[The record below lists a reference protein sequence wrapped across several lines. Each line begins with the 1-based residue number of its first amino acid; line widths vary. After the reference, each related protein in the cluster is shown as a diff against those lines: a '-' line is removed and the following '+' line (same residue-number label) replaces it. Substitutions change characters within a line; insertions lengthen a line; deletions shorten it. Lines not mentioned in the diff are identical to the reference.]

1 MQKYPK
7 YSQNSTLYLSCS
19 HALSTLRWCIS
30 YKLGTD
36 PLCFCKLFELYKY
49 WVKCSKILLIRYE
62 VFLFPQI
69 WYTSK
74 QPIGQGSKTVSVW
87 LTSADE
93 LLRPKRKW
101 IDSLFDVGIQM
112 IINTTTK
119 HGGNILFWIKT
130 NYQVLNYTLERR

>member
-7 YSQNSTLYLSCS
+7 YSRNSTLYLRCS

-30 YKLGTD
+30 YTLGTD
-36 PLCFCKLFELYKY
+36 PLCFCKLYKY
-49 WVKCSKILLIRYE
+49 WVKCSKILFIRYE
-62 VFLFPQI
+62 VFLFHKYDTQQASNFHR
-69 WYTSK
+69 WSGFK
-74 QPIGQGSKTVSVW
+74 ECQRG

-93 LLRPKRKW
+93 LLCPKRKW
-101 IDSLFDVGIQM
+101 IDSLFDVGIPI
-112 IINTTTK
+112 IINSVQK